1 MVWTACSRSTTL
13 SLMGSEEHVLLLAK
27 RVLGASCGLADGAAD
42 APGEVVNTIAGRLRA
57 SLEIGGINV
66 PLK

>member
-1 MVWTACSRSTTL
+1 LFKIYDAFPDGIGRTCALAGEKSPRS
-13 SLMGSEEHVLLLAK
+13 VV
-27 RVLGASCGLADGAAD
+27 RLADGAAD